1 MARGDA
7 MKQRFGGLSGSF
19 SAQIRSFGELTKEK
33 MDAVFQD
40 IVIEIGESVIRL
52 SPVDTGRFKA
62 NWQLTVDTPS
72 TKSLIAYDKEGAQ
85 TIARLVADANRLSAG
100 QKAFIV
106 NNLRYAIPLEF
117 GHSQS
122 QAPNGMVRVTLARF
136 QQIVADAIKA
146 NS

>member
-1 MARGDA
+1 MASGDH
-7 MKQRFGGLSGSF
+7 MKSRFGGIGGGF
-19 SAQIRSFGELTKEK
+19 AAQIKSFGELTKEK

-72 TKSLIAYDKEGAQ
+72 TKSLIAYDKEGAR
-85 TIARLVADANRLSAG
+85 TIAQLVADANRLEAG

-106 NNLRYAIPLEF
+106 NNLVYSIPLEF
-117 GHSQS
+117 GHSQ
-122 QAPNGMVRVTLARF
+122 QAPSGMVRVTLARF
-136 QQIVADAIKA
+136 QQIVADAIRA